1 MLIYVS
7 QLFARIFDKCGDL
20 IQNEILQ
27 IRDPNGLVIFYQ
39 QITTLL
45 TGRVILEGIPK
56 EIILNVFIIINV
68 ILFQIDMK
76 IPEE

>member
-56 EIILNVFIIINV
+56 EIILNVCIIINV
-68 ILFQIDMK
+68 ILFQLDMK

>member
-68 ILFQIDMK
+68 ILFQLDMK

>member
-45 TGRVILEGIPK
+45 TIYL
-56 EIILNVFIIINV
+56 LLTF
-68 ILFQIDMK
+68 
-76 IPEE
+76 